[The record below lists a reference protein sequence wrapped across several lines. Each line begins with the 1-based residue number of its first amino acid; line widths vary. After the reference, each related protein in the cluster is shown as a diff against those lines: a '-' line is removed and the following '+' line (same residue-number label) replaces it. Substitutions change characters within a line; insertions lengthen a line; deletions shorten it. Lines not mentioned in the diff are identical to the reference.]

1 MSGVHKRVAA
11 GSLFLVFVCV
21 LMVSIMNVDLRVIE
35 ASETKTETEIQELIS
50 AADIVQGRH
59 NREPEYMA
67 DFATHSLSI
76 EQPSDQI
83 GYSLHM
89 ADSIYEEAV
98 LRNCALTLWR
108 DLTGLEKASGAALQE
123 VTVYLVID
131 VGSSYPVNIGTQVF
145 CTLNDFESGAYREA
159 LCSAAY
165 GLTTAWQTAGLTA
178 YAFNT
183 SGDIDLAAYYAGQSH
198 VLTASCSALHL
209 SPLISDELTVRA
221 ARETARDLTAYLIEQ
236 EGFESFCEAA
246 DPLEKIPD
254 WQKSKG
260 ISIQLP
266 EGRKDTALLKVYPK
280 SKYLA
285 EVSVNNLRILLQE
298 DSWLKDP
305 DGLFLWIQDYYAGME
320 LVTDQIREEA
330 PSAVAGME
338 QHLAEPV
345 QIIFG
350 NENTYS
356 YTDTWRNEIMLS
368 RGNAVWHEM
377 VHLLLEEYVPN
388 DDLWW
393 ECEAI
398 AEHFSHAAETAYAPT
413 MYIAGGLDA
422 YVEFFEEVSGKKAD
436 ADDMVFHNEVWRLYQ
451 EFADPAWSGRDDLAA
466 FCHAY
471 GISSLVL
478 DGKIERTQYRIKY
491 DQSIAGKRGK
501 KAGNKD
507 SDGNALSYPE
517 AEVLFDYLAEIY
529 GLDSAVDA
537 YMNGLSPEKA
547 FGISYPALLTEAEEY
562 YAEQYGI
569 AVKQE

>member
-21 LMVSIMNVDLRVIE
+21 LMVSIMNVDPRAIE

-76 EQPSDQI
+76 ELPSDQI

-108 DLTGLEKASGAALQE
+108 DLTELEKASGAAPQE

-131 VGSSYPVNIGTQVF
+131 VGGSYPVNVGTQVF

-330 PSAVAGME
+330 PSAVAAME

-471 GISSLVL
+471 GISSLLL